1 MSHLPT
7 LSIVTPVL
15 DRRAMVE
22 EALDSITGIDRTG
35 IEHIVVDGGSTDGT
49 LEFLRA
55 DGRVQL
61 IEAPGS
67 GIYEAI
73 NIGVAVARGRMIG
86 LLNSDDTYCCDALQD
101 VLRVIATEPGLDMIS
116 CRAATFENHVGSPTI
131 AGARDDFILT
141 PRALVRG
148 AVAINARFF
157 SRAFFDRLGGFDT
170 TFRIASDRDFLIR
183 AMLATPL
190 HHLLDKVAY
199 LYRDHAGSRTFAAGR
214 STRAMITREHLDILR
229 KHLGEVRLPKDWVS
243 EFKTATAIE
252 AARIAVLDPLHGP
265 QAVVEAL
272 REDHGFPLRLSAAS
286 LGAAGRR
293 LKRLSALRVRGARR

>member
-1 MSHLPT
+1 MSHPPT

-22 EALDSITGIDRTG
+22 EALDSITGIDRAG

-73 NIGVAVARGRMIG
+73 NIGAAVARGRMIG

-116 CRAATFENHVGSPTI
+116 CRAATFENHVGSPAI

-148 AVAINARFF
+148 AIAINARFF
-157 SRAFFDRLGGFDT
+157 SRTFFDRLGGFDT
-170 TFRIASDRDFLIR
+170 AFRIASDRDFLIR
-183 AMLATPL
+183 AMLAAPL
-190 HHLLDKVAY
+190 HHLLDEVAY
-199 LYRDHAGSRTFAAGR
+199 LYRDHAGSRTFAASR

-229 KHLGEVRLPKDWVS
+229 KHLGEAKLPKDWVS

-252 AARIAVLDPLHGP
+252 TARIAVLDPLHAP

-293 LKRLSALRVRGARR
+293 LKRLSALRVHGARR